1 MEILLLIINSLKKIL
16 KFIKDSI
23 LKILIFFTNYTIKLT
38 GDSSKIFLQ
47 SNSDLHKVIYIL
59 WGFVGFVLCCFF
71 LFICFDFYVIQS
83 IFFIEKPFWFKCISV
98 LIPTLIVYNVYFF
111 AFKTIHIP
119 NNIFTFIPF
128 SLIKI
133 ILISFIIFYFTFPFL
148 YKNNLN
154 LIEKKVEI
162 YRNNEVVKNEFL
174 VNRSTIIKVKD
185 LFKNNYLS
193 KYDNNQI
200 NEIKIDVENIIISTN
215 LSNKISNLQ
224 KSNDNFIFYKVSL
237 LRELAK
243 SDFSSEPKLNSQLTE
258 LKKEFVDNEILKNDI
273 KNKIT
278 NSNLLLN
285 RILLVYKLDHFKL
298 NYIIIC
304 VFFNLAFILKIF
316 LFYGDGNY
324 KGLTESEDEEV
335 RNNKNFN

>member
-59 WGFVGFVLCCFF
+59 WGFVGFVLFCFF

-98 LIPTLIVYNVYFF
+98 LIPTFIIYNVYFF

-119 NNIFTFIPF
+119 IKFFTTIPF
-128 SLIKI
+128 SLIKM

-154 LIEKKVEI
+154 LIEKKIEI
-162 YRNNEVVKNEFL
+162 HRNNELIKNEFL
-174 VNRSTIIKVKD
+174 LNRSTITKVKY
-185 LFKNNYLS
+185 LFKTNYLS
-193 KYDNNQI
+193 KYDSNQI
-200 NEIKIDVENIIISTN
+200 NKIKINIENIIVSTN
-215 LSNKISNLQ
+215 LSNKMNTLQ
-224 KSNDNFIFYKVSL
+224 KSNDSFIFHKASL
-237 LRELAK
+237 LKELSN
-243 SDFSSEPKLNSQLTE
+243 SDFSSEPKLNSQLAE

-298 NYIIIC
+298 NYIIFC
-304 VFFNLAFILKIF
+304 VFFNLAFILKII
-316 LFYGDGNY
+316 LSIKDGNY
-324 KGLTESEDEEV
+324 IDLWNGEDTAV
-335 RNNKNFN
+335 KNNQNFN